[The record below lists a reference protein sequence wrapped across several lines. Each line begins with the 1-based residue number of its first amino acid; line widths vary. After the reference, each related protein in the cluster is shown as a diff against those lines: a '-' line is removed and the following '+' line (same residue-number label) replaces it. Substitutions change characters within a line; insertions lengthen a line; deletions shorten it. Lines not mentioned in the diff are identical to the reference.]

1 MTDIFLIALGS
12 IPLAVAVVKQKLDN
26 RGVSPRQLREHLSE
40 AKLPQ
45 QHHFSLERRLTGN
58 TLA

>member
-1 MTDIFLIALGS
+1 MRPADPNTHPGYMTDIFLIALGS
-12 IPLAVAVVKQKLDN
+12 IPLAIAVVKQNLDN

-45 QHHFSLERRLTGN
+45 
-58 TLA
+58 

>member
-12 IPLAVAVVKQKLDN
+12 IPLAIAVVKQKLHN
-26 RGVSPRQLREHLSE
+26 GGISPRQLREHLSE

-45 QHHFSLERRLTGN
+45 
-58 TLA
+58 